1 MIHIATIVMSTLMT
15 LITASNEDP
24 ATFAPLAKDYEAAIR
39 PLLKQYCLKCHST
52 VEQEGDLDLER
63 FLTFDNVKRDSKV
76 WIKVVEML
84 DNGEMPPKKNRV
96 LPKVERDTLRN
107 WARSALDAMAL
118 ANAGDPGPV
127 VLRRL
132 SNVEY
137 NNTMRDLTGV
147 DLQPTREFPGDGAAG
162 EGFTNVGEALVMSP
176 AMLDKY
182 LAAAKNIAAHAVLL
196 PDGFRVSEKSTRPDW
211 TDEIVSR
218 IKALYRRYTD
228 PEGSTRVSLQGL
240 VWETNAGG
248 RVPLKPYLTV
258 LLTNRDALS
267 LGKTTI
273 ADVASQASMSP
284 KYLGILW
291 NLFNGS
297 DPSPILE
304 ILRDDWKTATPANV
318 GTLVNTIRQWQ
329 VVLTAFKSVGHFKP
343 WQEAVNPLVES
354 QAFRIKFP
362 AQTTPKEVVLRLV
375 THDAGDGAEGDF
387 LEWRR
392 PRFEAP
398 GRPVLLLRD
407 LRDGLRGLNDKR
419 KLIPD
424 AAKYLE
430 AIENV
435 RGQDSKVD
443 RAALASKQALDP
455 MILSAW
461 LDYLGIGGD
470 STLKIETLFRERIEK
485 SGDYEFVKGWGTSA
499 TPNLIANS
507 SDKHVR
513 IPGIMKPHG
522 VCVHPS
528 PTRSVA
534 AGWRSPIDGEVRI
547 ETRVVRAH
555 PECGN
560 GVSWSLER
568 RRGVEKHRLAS
579 GEITGGTA
587 AKIAPV
593 EKLKVRE
600 GDLISLRIGPRS
612 DHSCDLTDVDLTITT
627 AEETPR
633 SWSLSGDV
641 SGTILAG
648 NPHADRLGNAQ
659 VWYFYHEP
667 LSGET
672 PDAFANVPAGSLIDR
687 WREEPRSEERKH
699 LAEALG
705 LLLAKGPAGTK
716 TDPDTLLYQQLL
728 SLNGPLLGRLD
739 FSKLAIAFAS
749 KQGHEAESEG
759 LWVKAPSVNEIRLPA
774 NVLEGREFVVD
785 ALLNSREGSNG
796 SVQAE
801 VTLDQAPTLSASALV
816 AGLPIITQADR
827 PSRKRYEHWF
837 DDFRRVFPAALCYNQ
852 IVPVDEVVTLA
863 LYHREDENLSRLMLN
878 EAERKTLDRLWEELE
893 YVSQEAFQVEVGYVQ
908 FMEYTTQDSDP
919 NLFKPL
925 RKPIADKAAAL
936 RRQLITTEPSHLDAL
951 AAFAG
956 KAYRR
961 PLTPSEKTGL
971 RKLYANLRSQD
982 LDHEAAV
989 RLTLARI
996 LMAPSFLY
1004 RAERPA
1010 TSIEPQ
1016 PVSDWELASR
1026 LSYFLWSSAPDNE
1039 LRRLAEAGTLHRPDV
1054 LSAQTRRML
1063 KDGRVRNLAT
1073 EFACQWLDI
1082 RGFDTNN
1089 DKSEQVFP
1097 EFAALRGAMYEE
1109 PVRFFVDLFQRDG
1122 SVLNILDAD
1131 YTFMNPALAK
1141 HYGIKGF
1148 NGPGWERVEGVKAH
1162 GRGGVL
1168 GMAATLSKHSGA
1180 SRTSPILRGNW
1191 LVEMLLGEKLPKPP
1205 KNVPQLPES
1214 ELDTGGLTM
1223 RQITEKHRAVESCS
1237 KCHEKIDPYGFA
1249 LEGFDAIGRRREVD
1263 LAGRPVDTRAV
1274 LKNGKEFSDISG
1286 LRDTILGQRRDDFL
1300 RQFCRKLLGYSLGRA
1315 TQLSDDVVL
1324 AEMRHRLIENQYH
1337 VQDAIITA
1345 VRSPQFRMQRG
1356 LRAVSEDTAAQ

>member
-1 MIHIATIVMSTLMT
+1 MIPLSAIVLSTLMT
-15 LITASNEDP
+15 LITAPHEDP
-24 ATFAPLAKDYEAAIR
+24 AAFAPLAKDYEAEIR
-39 PLLKQYCLKCHST
+39 PLLKRYCLKCHST

-63 FLTFDNVKRDSKV
+63 FLKFDDVKRDSKV
-76 WIKVVEML
+76 WLKVVEML
-84 DNGEMPPKKNRV
+84 DNGEMPPKKSRAI
-96 LPKVERDTLRN
+96 LKTERDAIRN

-118 ANAGDPGPV
+118 ASAGDPGPV

-137 NNTMRDLTGV
+137 DNTMRDLTGV

-218 IKALYRRYTD
+218 IKALYGRYTD
-228 PEGSTRVSLQGL
+228 PEGSTRVNLQGL

-248 RVPLKPYLTV
+248 RVPLKPYLTA

-267 LGKTTI
+267 TGKLTI
-273 ADVASQASMSP
+273 AEVAARASMSP
-284 KYLGILW
+284 KYLGTLW
-291 NLFNGS
+291 ALFNGS

-304 ILRDDWKTATPANV
+304 ILRKEWKTATPANV
-318 GTLVNTIRQWQ
+318 DPLVNSIRQWQ
-329 VVLTAFKSVGHFKP
+329 VVLTTFKSVGHFKP
-343 WQEAVNPLVES
+343 WQVAVNPLVDM
-354 QAFRIKFP
+354 QTFRIKLP
-362 AQTTPKEVVLRLV
+362 AQATPKEVVLRLV
-375 THDAGDGAEGDF
+375 THEAGDGFEGDF
-387 LEWRR
+387 LQWRR
-392 PRFEAP
+392 PRFESP

-407 LRDGLRGLNDKR
+407 LRDGLPGLNDRR

-430 AIENV
+430 AIDDIREQN
-435 RGQDSKVD
+435 SKVD
-443 RAALASKQALDP
+443 LAVLASNQALDP

-461 LDYLGIGGD
+461 LDYLGIGGA
-470 STLKIETLFRERIEK
+470 STLKIETLFHERIEK
-485 SGDYEFVKGWGTSA
+485 SGEYEFIKGWGTNA

-507 SDKHVR
+507 SDKQVR
-513 IPGIMKPHG
+513 VPGIMKPHG

-528 PTRSVA
+528 ATRSVA
-534 AGWRSPIDGEVRI
+534 VGWRSPISGEVRI

-555 PECGN
+555 PECGKD
-560 GVSWSLER
+560 VSWSLER
-568 RRGVEKHRLAS
+568 RRGVEKNRLAS
-579 GEITGGTA
+579 GEINGKTIG
-587 AKIAPV
+587 KIAPI
-593 EKLKVRE
+593 EKLRVRE
-600 GDLISLRIGPRS
+600 GDLISLRIGPRG
-612 DHSCDLTDVDLTITT
+612 DHNCDLTEVDLTITS
-627 AEETPR
+627 AEEKPR

-641 SGTILAG
+641 SGNVLAG
-648 NPHADRLGNAQ
+648 NPHADQLGHAQ

-672 PDAFANVPAGSLIDR
+672 LDAYASIPAGSLIDR
-687 WREEPRSEERKH
+687 WREEPHAVERKR

-705 LLLAKGPAGTK
+705 LMLAKGPTGSK
-716 TDPDTLLYQQLL
+716 IDPDTLLYEQLM

-739 FSKLAIAFAS
+739 FAKLAGQPGNAD
-749 KQGHEAESEG
+749 ESES
-759 LWVKAPSVNEIRLPA
+759 LSVKAP
-774 NVLEGREFVVD
+774 NVLEIPLPAELLAGREFVVD
-785 ALLNSREGSNG
+785 ALLNSEEGANG

-801 VTLDQAPTLSASALV
+801 ITLDQAPTPSALV
-816 AGLPIITQADR
+816 AGLPIITRADH
-827 PSRKRYEHWF
+827 PSRKRYERWF

-863 LYHREDENLSRLMLN
+863 LYHREDENLARLMLT
-878 EAERKTLDRLWEELE
+878 ETESKALDRLWDELE
-893 YVSQEAFQVEVGYVQ
+893 YVSQEAFKVEVGYVQ

-936 RRQLITTEPSHLDAL
+936 RRQLIETEPKHLDAL
-951 AAFAG
+951 VAFADR
-956 KAYRR
+956 AYRR
-961 PLTPSEKTGL
+961 PLTVTEKSGL
-971 RKLYANLRSQD
+971 RSLYANLRSQD
-982 LDHEAAV
+982 LEHEAAV

-1010 TSIEPQ
+1010 SSVEPQ

-1026 LSYFLWSSAPDNE
+1026 LSYFLWSSAPDDE
-1039 LRRLAEAGTLHRPDV
+1039 LRRLAEAGTLHQPDV
-1054 LSAQTRRML
+1054 LAAQTRRML
-1063 KDGRVRNLAT
+1063 NDDRVRNLAT

-1109 PVRFFVDLFQRDG
+1109 PIRFFVDLFQRDG
-1122 SVLNILDAD
+1122 SMLNILDAD
-1131 YTFMNPALAK
+1131 YAFMNPALAK
-1141 HYGIKGF
+1141 HYDIKGIK
-1148 NGPGWERVEGVKAH
+1148 GPGWERVDGVKAH

-1168 GMAATLSKHSGA
+1168 GMASTLAKHSGA

-1214 ELDTGGLTM
+1214 ELDTDGLTM

-1249 LEGFDAIGRRREVD
+1249 LEGFDAIGRRRTID
-1263 LAGRPVDTRAV
+1263 LGGRPIDTHAV
-1274 LKNGKEFSDISG
+1274 LKNGKEFTDISG
-1286 LRDTILGQRRDDFL
+1286 LRDYILAQRRDEFL
-1300 RQFCRKLLGYSLGRA
+1300 HQFCRKLLGYALGRA
-1315 TQLSDDVVL
+1315 TQLSDDVL
-1324 AEMRHRLIENQYH
+1324 LREMRRRLIEKQYH
-1337 VQDAIITA
+1337 IQDAIIAT
-1345 VRSPQFRMQRG
+1345 VQSPQFRMQRG
-1356 LRAVSEDTAAQ
+1356 LQTVAEDTTFQ